1 MPLDLIIAFLGF
13 AFASS
18 VTPGPNNMMLLA
30 SGVNFG
36 LKRTL
41 WHVAGINV
49 GFPLMLLLCGLGLGQ
64 VFTLYPQIYTVLK
77 VLGILYMLWL
87 AWKIA
92 RSGPVG
98 EGREVGT
105 PMTFW
110 QAAAFQWV
118 NPEGL
123 GDGDW
128 RNCRLYRAGELHP
141 LAADHHCRLL
151 SDWNARL
158 AGLGGF
164 RRSHAEFPARSGQ
177 GPVVQL
183 CHGDI
188 ACGVALAGGRRSS
201 FPLNSFDAIR
211 DFAYPNAEP

>member
-64 VFTLYPQIYTVLK
+64 VFTRYPQIYTVLK

-98 EGREVGT
+98 EGREAGT

-118 NPEGL
+118 NPKAWAMVIG
-123 GDGDW
+123 
-128 RNCRLYRAGELHP
+128 AI
-141 LAADHHCRLL
+141 AAYTVPENYTLSLL
-151 SDWNARL
+151 IITGVYCLTGTPGSLVWA
-158 AGLGGF
+158 AFGAAM
-164 RRSHAEFPARSGQ
+164 RSFLRDPVKVRWFNYVMATLLVASLW
-177 GPVVQL
+177 PVVADL
-183 CHGDI
+183 
-188 ACGVALAGGRRSS
+188 LFR
-201 FPLNSFDAIR
+201 
-211 DFAYPNAEP
+211 

>member
-64 VFTLYPQIYTVLK
+64 VFTRYPQIYTVLK

-87 AWKIA
+87 AWRIA

-118 NPEGL
+118 NPKAWAMVIGAIAAYTVPENYMLSLLIITAVYCLTGTPGSL
-123 GDGDW
+123 IWAAFGAAM
-128 RNCRLYRAGELHP
+128 RNFLRDPAKVRWFNYGMATLLVASLWP
-141 LAADHHCRLL
+141 VIADLL
-151 SDWNARL
+151 
-158 AGLGGF
+158 F
-164 RRSHAEFPARSGQ
+164 R
-177 GPVVQL
+177 
-183 CHGDI
+183 
-188 ACGVALAGGRRSS
+188 
-201 FPLNSFDAIR
+201 
-211 DFAYPNAEP
+211 